1 MKKNILIAILALMV
15 VGGGGF
21 AAGDKLS
28 ENNAKPD
35 TTVEGTTVETANE
48 NAVAEASD
56 ENGASSVIEKVSSKI
71 ENLVTKKDT
80 DTEKVVE
87 VANKTEE
94 PKAEVVKHTEKVTE
108 AVKPAEKVTEAVTK
122 VNKPDKPA
130 EATTSSTAVI
140 PRDKAKSVALNYAGL
155 KAADVRELE
164 IELDKEKGVLVY
176 EVSFESGKY
185 DYEYH
190 IDAVTGAVKFSEKE
204 AENTVKVTEP
214 ATEVNKPDKPVEA
227 TTSST
232 AVISRE
238 KAKSVA
244 LNHAGLKEADVREL
258 EIELDKEN
266 GVYVYEVSF
275 ESGKYDYEYHID
287 AVTGAIK
294 FSEKEPEAV
303 GKVNKIETKAETTK
317 NSAEKISRE
326 KAKSIALNHAG
337 LKEADVRGLEIE
349 LDYDKG
355 IHVYE
360 VSFESGRYEYDY
372 DIDAYS
378 GVVKFSE
385 KSFDD

>member
-21 AAGDKLS
+21 AVGNKLS
-28 ENNAKPD
+28 EGKSAPE
-35 TTVEGTTVETANE
+35 TTVEGTTVETANK
-48 NAVAEASD
+48 NAVSEAPV

-71 ENLVTKKDT
+71 ENLITKKDTVSEKDTDTKKET

-94 PKAEVVKHTEKVTE
+94 PKAEVVKHTEKVTV

-140 PRDKAKSVALNYAGL
+140 SRDKAKSVALNHAGL

-185 DYEYH
+185 E
-190 IDAVTGAVKFSEKE
+190 
-204 AENTVKVTEP
+204 
-214 ATEVNKPDKPVEA
+214 
-227 TTSST
+227 
-232 AVISRE
+232 
-238 KAKSVA
+238 
-244 LNHAGLKEADVREL
+244 
-258 EIELDKEN
+258 
-266 GVYVYEVSF
+266 
-275 ESGKYDYEYHID
+275 YDYDID

-303 GKVNKIETKAETTK
+303 GKVNKTETKAETTK

-337 LKEADVRGLEIE
+337 LKEADVSGLEIE

-355 IHVYE
+355 VHVYE

>member
-1 MKKNILIAILALMV
+1 MKKNVLIVVLALIV
-15 VGGGGF
+15 VGGAGF
-21 AAGDKLS
+21 IAGDKLGKKNLTP
-28 ENNAKPD
+28 E

-48 NAVAEASD
+48 NAVTEAPV

-71 ENLVTKKDT
+71 ESLVTKKDT
-80 DTEKVVE
+80 DTEKVTDAEKVVE
-87 VANKTEE
+87 VVNKTEE

-108 AVKPAEKVTEAVTK
+108 AVKSLEKVTEVATT
-122 VNKPDKPA
+122 VNKSDKPA

-140 PRDKAKSVALNYAGL
+140 SREKAKSIALNHAGL
-155 KAADVRELE
+155 KEADVRELE

-185 DYEYH
+185 E
-190 IDAVTGAVKFSEKE
+190 
-204 AENTVKVTEP
+204 
-214 ATEVNKPDKPVEA
+214 
-227 TTSST
+227 
-232 AVISRE
+232 
-238 KAKSVA
+238 
-244 LNHAGLKEADVREL
+244 
-258 EIELDKEN
+258 
-266 GVYVYEVSF
+266 
-275 ESGKYDYEYHID
+275 YDYDIN

-303 GKVNKIETKAETTK
+303 GKVNKTETKAETTK

-355 IHVYE
+355 VHVYE